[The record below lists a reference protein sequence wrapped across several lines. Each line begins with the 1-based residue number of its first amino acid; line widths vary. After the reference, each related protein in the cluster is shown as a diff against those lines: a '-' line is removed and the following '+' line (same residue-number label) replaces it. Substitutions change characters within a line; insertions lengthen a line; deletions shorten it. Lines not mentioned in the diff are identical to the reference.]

1 MHYALKKN
9 YELKKNNNKMEKKPY
24 ETPAI
29 EVIDLPETPSILQAS
44 NQRSAPMYFDDGEFN

>member
-1 MHYALKKN
+1 
-9 YELKKNNNKMEKKPY
+9 MEKKPY